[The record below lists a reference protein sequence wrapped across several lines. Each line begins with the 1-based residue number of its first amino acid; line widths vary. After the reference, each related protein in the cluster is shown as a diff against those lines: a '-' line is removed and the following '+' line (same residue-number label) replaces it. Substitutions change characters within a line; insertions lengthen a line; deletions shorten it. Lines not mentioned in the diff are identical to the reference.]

1 MTLKDDLIN
10 LKIKII
16 MKNSKNNLQKL
27 VLTDGKFSGGFTS
40 LDANQLNKIKGG
52 NSSAVN
58 NCNCNNAA
66 GCNKQTV

>member
-1 MTLKDDLIN
+1 
-10 LKIKII
+10 

-52 NSSAVN
+52 NAAAVN
-58 NCNCNNAA
+58 NCNCTNQS
-66 GCNKQTV
+66 GCNGKQTS

>member
-1 MTLKDDLIN
+1 
-10 LKIKII
+10 

-40 LDANQLNKIKGG
+40 LDPNQLNKIKGG